1 VRGSH
6 RYIETVKARTLMT
19 DQSKGLLAIWSTIAA
34 DAETDYLHWL
44 TREHIFERV
53 SVPGFLSGRVF
64 RRRDSQPS
72 QYFMLYELAEASV
85 MSSPAYLARLNDPT
99 PWTQRV
105 MPRLMQFRRGGGSV
119 DISGGHVGAHGS
131 HLALARFDGALP
143 ETLTGT
149 KGRQLVEALAELD
162 WVVNVQMMTVQT
174 DATAI
179 ATREKS
185 MRSSQE
191 GEFSGL
197 LIIQALDNATLER
210 AVSRARELLMADN
223 AFEIYETVFSCHAS
237 QQ

>member
-1 VRGSH
+1 
-6 RYIETVKARTLMT
+6 MT

-34 DAETDYLHWL
+34 DVETDYLHWL

-64 RRRDSQPS
+64 KRRDSQPS

-99 PWTQRV
+99 PWTQRI

-131 HLALARFDGALP
+131 HLAIARFDGALP
-143 ETLTGT
+143 DALTGS
-149 KGRQLVEALAELD
+149 KGRQFVEALAELD

-197 LIIQALDNATLER
+197 LIIQALDHAALER
-210 AVSRARELLMADN
+210 AVSRAKELLMADN
-223 AFEIYETVFSCHAS
+223 EFEIYELLFSCHAS

>member
-1 VRGSH
+1 
-6 RYIETVKARTLMT
+6 
-19 DQSKGLLAIWSTIAA
+19 
-34 DAETDYLHWL
+34 
-44 TREHIFERV
+44 
-53 SVPGFLSGRVF
+53 
-64 RRRDSQPS
+64 
-72 QYFMLYELAEASV
+72 
-85 MSSPAYLARLNDPT
+85 
-99 PWTQRV
+99 

-131 HLALARFDGALP
+131 HLAIARFDGALP
-143 ETLTGT
+143 DALTGS

-197 LIIQALDNATLER
+197 LIIQALDHAALER
-210 AVSRARELLMADN
+210 AVSRAKELLMADN
-223 AFEIYETVFSCHAS
+223 AFEIYELLFSCHAS

>member
-1 VRGSH
+1 
-6 RYIETVKARTLMT
+6 MT

-34 DAETDYLHWL
+34 DVETDYLHWL

-64 RRRDSQPS
+64 KRRDSQPS

-99 PWTQRV
+99 PWTQRI

-131 HLALARFDGALP
+131 HLAIARFDGALP
-143 ETLTGT
+143 DALKGS

-197 LIIQALDNATLER
+197 LIIQALDHAALER
-210 AVSRARELLMADN
+210 AVSRAKELLMADN
-223 AFEIYETVFSCHAS
+223 AFEIYELLFSCHAS

>member
-1 VRGSH
+1 
-6 RYIETVKARTLMT
+6 MT

-34 DAETDYLHWL
+34 DVETDYLHWL

-64 RRRDSQPS
+64 KRRDSQPS

-99 PWTQRV
+99 PWTQRI

-131 HLALARFDGALP
+131 HLAIARFDGALP
-143 ETLTGT
+143 DALTGS

-197 LIIQALDNATLER
+197 LIIQALDHAALER
-210 AVSRARELLMADN
+210 AVSRAKELLMADN
-223 AFEIYETVFSCHAS
+223 AFEIYELLFSCHAS

>member
-1 VRGSH
+1 
-6 RYIETVKARTLMT
+6 MT

-34 DAETDYLHWL
+34 DVETDYLHWL

-64 RRRDSQPS
+64 KRRDSQQS

-99 PWTQRV
+99 PWTQRI

-119 DISGGHVGAHGS
+119 DISGGHIGAHGS
-131 HLALARFDGALP
+131 HLAIARFDGALP
-143 ETLTGT
+143 DALTGS
-149 KGRQLVEALAELD
+149 KGRQLAASLAELD

-197 LIIQALDNATLER
+197 LIIQALDHAALER
-210 AVSRARELLMADN
+210 AVSRAKELLMADN
-223 AFEIYETVFSCHAS
+223 AFEIYELLFSCHAS

>member
-1 VRGSH
+1 
-6 RYIETVKARTLMT
+6 MT

-34 DAETDYLHWL
+34 DVETDYLHWL

-64 RRRDSQPS
+64 KRRNSQPS

-99 PWTQRV
+99 PWTQRI

-131 HLALARFDGALP
+131 HLAIARFDGALP
-143 ETLTGT
+143 DALTGS

-197 LIIQALDNATLER
+197 LIIQALDHAALER
-210 AVSRARELLMADN
+210 AVSRAKELLMADN
-223 AFEIYETVFSCHAS
+223 AFEIYELLFSCHAS

>member
-1 VRGSH
+1 
-6 RYIETVKARTLMT
+6 
-19 DQSKGLLAIWSTIAA
+19 
-34 DAETDYLHWL
+34 
-44 TREHIFERV
+44 
-53 SVPGFLSGRVF
+53 
-64 RRRDSQPS
+64 
-72 QYFMLYELAEASV
+72 MLYELAEASV

-197 LIIQALDNATLER
+197 LIIQALDNAVLER